1 MAPGAHALHLVG
13 LAAAAGLAAGGCQQ
27 IGTSLHLTED
37 NFADEVLKSDALVT
51 FVEFSSP
58 WCIWAIP
65 DQNGHG
71 DCAAMRQSWD
81 ELEEK
86 WGNHTQVHIGEV
98 DCSRFV
104 MNGTTLCRTYD
115 IKSYPTLY
123 YFSAKTGVK
132 GEQYT
137 GGHSFE
143 EMDQFLIDHAANLCS
158 VSQDLA
164 LEPSEAC
171 SAEEAAFLTT
181 WRAKSAAE
189 VEAELERLE
198 KVSAAHEVTFGEK
211 VREWM
216 AKRINVLKQLR
227 SSRTPRPPTKRH
239 QQEKVEL

>member
-1 MAPGAHALHLVG
+1 MRRFPRP
-13 LAAAAGLAAGGCQQ
+13 
-27 IGTSLHLTED
+27 
-37 NFADEVLKSDALVT
+37 SDALLT

-104 MNGTTLCRTYD
+104 MDKTTLCRTYD
-115 IKSYPTLY
+115 IKSYPTLF
-123 YFSAKTGVK
+123 YFSAATGVK

-143 EMDQFLIDHAANLCS
+143 EMDAFLQAEAAKICS
-158 VSQDLA
+158 VSQDLK

-171 SAEEAAFLTT
+171 SKAEAEFLAE
-181 WRAKSAAE
+181 WRSKSAAE
-189 VEAELERLE
+189 VETELERLE
-198 KVSAAHEVTFGEK
+198 KISAAHEVSFGEK

-216 AKRINVLKQLR
+216 GRRINVLKQLR
-227 SSRTPRPPTKRH
+227 SSRTPRPPSKRGKP
-239 QQEKVEL
+239 EPDPKVEL